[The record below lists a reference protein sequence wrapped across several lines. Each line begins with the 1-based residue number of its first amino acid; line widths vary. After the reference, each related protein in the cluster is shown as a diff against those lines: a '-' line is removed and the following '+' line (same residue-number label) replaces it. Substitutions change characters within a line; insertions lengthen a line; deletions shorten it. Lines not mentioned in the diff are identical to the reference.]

1 MGEAQIYNDVIFE
14 IMAYSDITDFIIRY
28 GPSTYY
34 QTFARDP
41 VIKIWA
47 NDDRSTYGFVQSAYN
62 GTTYLASD
70 NVGLDSTVATMKLA
84 VAFEDSLISGGISTA
99 AGYNIR
105 ITYISNG
112 ENNYDYA
119 LFSEPGL
126 STFSVGATDGD
137 SGVYKS
143 AYGESSDEEQTLYY
157 YIPYSSEETNIF
169 INYRKD
175 GSQSQ
180 GLDRL
185 YMRIAVEATDGGGA
199 GYYYIG
205 ERFNAYRGSIG
216 FSSTYTGIPWSS
228 ITVDGW
234 PPLDSG
240 VQMDPYNQGY
250 NAGTLYLWSSGYS
263 ETAPFVESDGLPLLF
278 SATGHKSASTIE
290 SPTVKYSLTSSADI
304 RTRVYDT
311 EQNQIFLRTYSHTVR
326 VGLPRTKA
334 YLDAYSGYSDV
345 LFTISNGNVAY
356 SAKTGSYGYAT
367 VYTSA
372 FTEND
377 NLSVTIDRPGGLP
390 SYSFSK
396 INQSGDFTYL
406 FDFSGNNYNTGQ
418 VATIGFIVDNISS
431 AFTQGKTWSSYSLN
445 TAIRPNLRK
454 SNASFAYGQSQ
465 TYGDYITCHVMPYS
479 AKTNEIVS
487 LPYISSF
494 GPWRNPINNGAPGD
508 AWTGNTVS

>member
-14 IMAYSDITDFIIRY
+14 IMAYIDITDFIIQY
-28 GPSTYY
+28 GPSTHY
-34 QTFARDP
+34 QTLARDP
-41 VIKIWA
+41 VIKIW
-47 NDDRSTYGFVQSAYN
+47 NYDRSDYGFIQSAYN
-62 GTTYLASD
+62 GTTYLASN
-70 NVGLDSTVATMKLA
+70 NVGQDSTVATMKLA

-126 STFSVGATDGD
+126 STFSVDATYENPY
-137 SGVYKS
+137 VYKS

-205 ERFNAYRGSIG
+205 DVFYAYRAGRIGMSI
-216 FSSTYTGIPWSS
+216 TYTGIPWSS

-240 VQMDPYNQGY
+240 VQMDQYGNN
-250 NAGTLYLWSSGYS
+250 NALYLWSSGYS
-263 ETAPFVESDGLPLLF
+263 ESAPFVESNGLSLLF

-290 SPTVKYSLTSSADI
+290 DPTVKYSLTSSDDI
-304 RTRVYDT
+304 RTSVYEMRT
-311 EQNQIFLRTYSHTVR
+311 NRIFLQTYSHIVR
-326 VGLPRTKA
+326 AGLLTGRHSS
-334 YLDAYSGYSDV
+334 SGYSDV

-356 SAKTGSYGYAT
+356 SAKTGSEGYAT

-396 INQSGDFTYL
+396 TNQSGDFTYR

-445 TAIRPNLRK
+445 TAIRPNLRTAA
-454 SNASFAYGQSQ
+454 ASYGTYATSQ
-465 TYGDYITCHVMPYS
+465 TYTDNYIVCDITAHS

-508 AWTGNTVS
+508 AWPGNTVS

>member
-1 MGEAQIYNDVIFE
+1 
-14 IMAYSDITDFIIRY
+14 
-28 GPSTYY
+28 
-34 QTFARDP
+34 
-41 VIKIWA
+41 
-47 NDDRSTYGFVQSAYN
+47 
-62 GTTYLASD
+62 
-70 NVGLDSTVATMKLA
+70 
-84 VAFEDSLISGGISTA
+84 
-99 AGYNIR
+99 
-105 ITYISNG
+105 
-112 ENNYDYA
+112 
-119 LFSEPGL
+119 
-126 STFSVGATDGD
+126 
-137 SGVYKS
+137 
-143 AYGESSDEEQTLYY
+143 
-157 YIPYSSEETNIF
+157 
-169 INYRKD
+169 
-175 GSQSQ
+175 
-180 GLDRL
+180 
-185 YMRIAVEATDGGGA
+185 MRIAVEATDGGGA

-205 ERFNAYRGSIG
+205 KMFNAYRGNINY
-216 FSSTYTGIPWSS
+216 SSTYTGIPWSS

-240 VQMDPYNQGY
+240 VQMDPYDENWKQGW
-250 NAGTLYLWSSGYS
+250 LYLWSSGYS

-304 RTRVYDT
+304 RTSAVEIYQANT
-311 EQNQIFLRTYSHTVR
+311 SSIFLQTYSHTVR

-334 YLDAYSGYSDV
+334 YVGNYSGYSDV

-356 SAKTGSYGYAT
+356 SAKTGSEGYAT

-390 SYSFSK
+390 SYSFQK
-396 INQSGDFTYL
+396 IGQLGDFTYL

-454 SNASFAYGQSQ
+454 FNASYAYGQSQ
-465 TYGDYITCHVMPYS
+465 IYADYITCHVMPYS
-479 AKTNEIVS
+479 ATTNEIVS

-494 GPWRNPINNGAPGD
+494 GPWRNPINNGAPGV